1 MKTAMLQKTDDGGR
15 KSVVSNPWSG
25 VGGQGSVI
33 GRLGAEV
40 RCQWSGVSNR
50 RTGGGSK
57 TGRISH
63 NSLRFTIIELLVVI
77 AIIGILAAM
86 LLPALYKAR
95 EVAKSVSCKN
105 NFKQLGLAKHY
116 YLSDYNYMF
125 IPADVDSNHHYWTGV
140 MVQEKYVTKK
150 QLQCPSRTRMVP
162 SGSYYADWWNNPT
175 LDTAALDQPGWS
187 FPDYGYNS
195 YYLSSAGANSTGP
208 HQLSQCRAPSRTIM
222 FAEAARPTLGNDL
235 MFPLGNYEIWRY
247 YSPLG
252 GAYGIAWPAHQ
263 GNTECNAVFVD
274 GHVEGAKAV
283 SGKGQTAAMNLY
295 NSPGS
300 AIYGPADTS
309 TNKVDASM
317 WVRHDGFF

>member
-1 MKTAMLQKTDDGGR
+1 MKTTMFQKT
-15 KSVVSNPWSG
+15 VVSSLRSPSAKNKVVDCARDVASYSK
-25 VGGQGSVI
+25 QISEE
-33 GRLGAEV
+33 GAEV
-40 RCQWSGVSNR
+40 GDMRSV
-50 RTGGGSK
+50 TGGSK
-57 TGRISH
+57 MSRISH
-63 NSLRFTIIELLVVI
+63 NSLRFTMIELLVVI
-77 AIIGILAAM
+77 TIIGILAAM
-86 LLPALYKAR
+86 LLPALNKAR

-105 NFKQLGLAKHY
+105 NFKQLGLAKLN
-116 YLSDYNYMF
+116 YLSDYNFF
-125 IPADVDSNHHYWTGV
+125 IPADIGGVHYWTGV

-162 SGSYYADWWNNPT
+162 TGSYYADWWNNPT
-175 LDTAALDQPGWS
+175 LDTDALDQPGWA
-187 FPDYGYNS
+187 FCDYGYNS
-195 YYLSSAGANSTGP
+195 YYLSSAGTNSTGP

-222 FAEAARPTLGNDL
+222 FAEAARPTNTGDV
-235 MFPLGNYEIWRY
+235 MFPLGNHEIWRY

-252 GAYGIAWPAHQ
+252 GSYGIAWPAHQ

-283 SGKGQTAAMNLY
+283 SGIGQTAAMNLY